1 MNNILPQPI
10 TSYFDTIKMNLKLSI
25 TILFTMIFVNGA
37 RGVSHHAFVKTSQE
51 WKEIESEQIKI
62 KNSFTKQES
71 KQEPKQEP
79 KREEEEE
86 EEGNKIFPWWRSI
99 LLILFI
105 IL

>member
-1 MNNILPQPI
+1 
-10 TSYFDTIKMNLKLSI
+10 
-25 TILFTMIFVNGA
+25 MIFVNGA

-86 EEGNKIFPWWRSI
+86 EEEGNKIFPWWRSI